1 MKVLA
6 RRANGLLIVA
16 PICFVVLLVLLSMAI
31 VVLFHIECPEW
42 FEKLANDVL
51 IRDYWRHIGFY
62 RHRRIALNVF
72 FQTLF
77 WMPIC
82 LISFF
87 DRLFI
92 PKIIM
97 EYDDT
102 GIYIYHNKKDVT
114 LLRYDYLAGQN
125 IETDLN
131 EVSYWVRYRGMV
143 KITNFSGGLIKP
155 GSIRFETPDGF
166 VKVRGVANVKEV
178 GREIDRMVR
187 ITREEYEKE
196 LEEKM
201 LKQIAQRDLEELLK
215 HDPNT

>member
-6 RRANGLLIVA
+6 RRANGLLIAMPV
-16 PICFVVLLVLLSMAI
+16 CFVVLLILLSMAI
-31 VVLFHIECPEW
+31 VFLFHIECPEW
-42 FEKLANDVL
+42 FEKLANDVF
-51 IRDYWRHIGFY
+51 IRDYWRYTGFY
-62 RHRRIALNVF
+62 RRGRIARDVF
-72 FQTLF
+72 FQSLF
-77 WMPIC
+77 WMPVC
-82 LISFF
+82 LMAFF
-87 DRLFI
+87 DRLFT

-125 IETDLN
+125 VQTDLN

-143 KITNFSGGLIKP
+143 KITNFSGGLIKT

-187 ITREEYEKE
+187 KARAEYEKE
-196 LEEKM
+196 LEENM
-201 LKQIAQRDLEELLK
+201 MKQIAQRDLEELLK